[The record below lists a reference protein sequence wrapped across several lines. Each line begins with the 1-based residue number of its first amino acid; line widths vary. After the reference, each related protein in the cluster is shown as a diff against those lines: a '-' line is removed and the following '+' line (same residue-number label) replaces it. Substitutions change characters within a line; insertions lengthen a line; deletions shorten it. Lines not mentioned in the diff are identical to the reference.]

1 MLTDETGRPKDSQ
14 AEVSDWRRYD
24 AAKLRELAV
33 AAWPGETV
41 LGVEWASE
49 PRRYSPVATQVLL
62 VRCAGVVEVRSDA
75 RRARDAVADALRRM
89 RRVESEDLEMADAIE
104 MMGHRAY
111 RAGERTRLPGSGGA
125 PALPVV
131 VLDDVAVINTCRACG
146 TAYTAKTWA
155 ALLLV
160 GAKEH
165 VEGATVIHEDYRNC
179 ACGSTRMVFTT
190 RAKSE
195 AA

>member
-14 AEVSDWRRYD
+14 AEVSDWRRFD
-24 AAKLRELAV
+24 AAKLHELAV

-41 LGVEWASE
+41 LGVEWAAE
-49 PRRYSPVATQVLL
+49 PKRYSPVAAQVLL
-62 VRCAGVVEVRSDA
+62 VRCAGVVEVRSESRRPA
-75 RRARDAVADALRRM
+75 RTRREQRD
-89 RRVESEDLEMADAIE
+89 EFEMADAIE

-111 RAGERTRLPGSGGA
+111 QAGHRPRVMKAAA
-125 PALPVV
+125 PAIPAAA
-131 VLDDVAVINTCRACG
+131 LDDVAVINTCRTCG

-155 ALLLV
+155 ALPLV
-160 GAKEH
+160 GAKEV
-165 VEGATVIHEDYRNC
+165 VEGSTVIHEDYRSC
-179 ACGSTRMVFTT
+179 HCGSTRMVFTT